1 MRISDL
7 LITATDSLRLNK
19 TRTSL
24 AMLGIVIGIGAVI
37 ALISLGQ
44 SSQNSVADSINSL
57 GKNLITISPGATVSG
72 GVRGA
77 AGGRTTLTLDD
88 AKQIASAASSLSIS
102 AVSPEYTSRSQIT
115 VSRTNTNTQVAGAT
129 PAYESVHAV
138 TMSSGSFMSQT
149 ELDSSA
155 KVAVLGPDVATTLFG
170 DTTSGIGQTIRINR
184 TAFRVTGIM
193 TSKGGTGFQNP
204 DDMIIIPL
212 TTAQTMYGAKYVSSI
227 ALTAND
233 NVELTAVQNQVGYYL
248 LGLHGMSDI
257 ASADFTIRNQQDI
270 IGAATSVTSTLT
282 ALLSGVAAIS
292 LLVGGIG
299 IMNIMLV
306 TVIERTREIGL
317 RKALGATSGIV
328 VTQFLTE
335 SIFLTLFGGILGVIL
350 GGILTAIAG
359 KVLNMSASL
368 TVPAII
374 LAVGVSAG
382 IGIIFGWYP
391 AQKAARLSPIDALR
405 FE

>member
-1 MRISDL
+1 MRVLDL
-7 LITATDSLRLNK
+7 LTTATDSLRLNK
-19 TRTSL
+19 MRTAL

-44 SSQNSVADSINSL
+44 SSQNSVASQINSL

-77 AGGRTTLTLDD
+77 AGGRTTLTLDN
-88 AKQIASAASSLSIS
+88 AQKIAEAASSLSIA
-102 AVSPEYTSRSQIT
+102 AVSPEYSTRSQVT
-115 VSRTNTNTQVAGAT
+115 VSTTNTNTQIIGGT
-129 PAYESVHAV
+129 TSYENVHAV
-138 TMSSGSFMSQT
+138 TMSSGSFIGQSD
-149 ELDSSA
+149 LDSSA
-155 KVAVLGPDVATTLFG
+155 KVAVLGPTVASTLFS
-170 DTTSGIGQTIRINR
+170 DTTSAIGQTIRINR
-184 TAFRVTGIM
+184 TAFRVIGIM
-193 TSKGGTGFQNP
+193 TAKGGTGFQNP

-212 TTAQTMYGAKYVSSI
+212 TTAQQKYGVKNVSSI
-227 ALTAND
+227 AITAND
-233 NVELTAVQNQVGYYL
+233 GVDLTTVENQVGSYL
-248 LGLHGMSDI
+248 LTLHNISDTS
-257 ASADFTIRNQQDI
+257 SADFTIRNQQDL
-270 IGAATSVTSTLT
+270 IGAATKVTSTLT
-282 ALLSGVAAIS
+282 ALLSGIAAIS

-317 RKALGATSGIV
+317 RKALGATSGV
-328 VTQFLTE
+328 VITQFLTE
-335 SIFLTLFGGILGVIL
+335 SIFLTVIGGALGIVL
-350 GGILTAIAG
+350 GGILTAIAA

-368 TVPAII
+368 TVPAIV

-391 AQKAARLSPIDALR
+391 AQKAAHLSPIDALR